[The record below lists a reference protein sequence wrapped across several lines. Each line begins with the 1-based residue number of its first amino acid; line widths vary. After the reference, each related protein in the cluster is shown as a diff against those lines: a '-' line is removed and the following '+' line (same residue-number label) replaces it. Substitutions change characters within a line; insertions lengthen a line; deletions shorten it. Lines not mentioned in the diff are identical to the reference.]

1 MGSEGFPLKFL
12 DLVTRQQSGRLVIR
26 SIFDGLNRTSFVKQ
40 HGRIATELNALGDEV
55 LPRPDLLNDLV
66 IELSPFGLSS
76 HFARQFVEPLGQTFS
91 GLTGRVVGLSEERHV
106 VSGLE
111 RDHTF
116 EQVMCRLEA

>member
-1 MGSEGFPLKFL
+1 MGSEGFPVKFV
-12 DLVTRQQSGRLVIR
+12 DLVTRQQGRRLVFR
-26 SIFDGLNRTSFVKQ
+26 SIFDGLHGTSFVKQ